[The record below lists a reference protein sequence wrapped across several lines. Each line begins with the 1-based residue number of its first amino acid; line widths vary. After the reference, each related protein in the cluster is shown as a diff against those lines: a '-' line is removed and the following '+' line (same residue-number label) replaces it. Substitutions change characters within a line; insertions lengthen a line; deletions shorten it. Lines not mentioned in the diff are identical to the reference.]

1 MQTLTPPE
9 LGAGE
14 LSPTLPIEPKQVI
27 KPVVAITPGALTQ
40 IKRTLAKNGDP
51 NAFLRLGVRGGGC
64 SGLSYVMKPDTE
76 FDEFD
81 CTWEEGDT
89 RVVIDRK
96 SMLYLVGTTLDYNIK
111 NLMDGGYTFTN
122 PNAAKGCG
130 CGTSF
135 TPK

>member
-1 MQTLTPPE
+1 MTAVAEPPTLT
-9 LGAGE
+9 
-14 LSPTLPIEPKQVI
+14 IEPRQIVKPIVTITDRAVAQV
-27 KPVVAITPGALTQ
+27 
-40 IKRTLAKNGDP
+40 KRVLAKNSDS

-81 CTWEEGDT
+81 LTWELDGGP
-89 RVVIDRK
+89 RVVVDRK
-96 SMLYLVGTTLDYNIK
+96 SMLYLSGTTLDYDIK
-111 NLMDGGYTFTN
+111 NLMEGGFTFSN